1 MKIKCLVESLGAKD
15 VLQKYIS
22 KIENQNSVNELTKED
37 LLAKYFS
44 QIGTEDTRKLY
55 KIYKD
60 DFTAFGYEFQ
70 FRNLDI
76 YI

>member
-1 MKIKCLVESLGAKD
+1 MRCLVESLGAKD

-22 KIENQNSVNELTKED
+22 KIENKNSINELSKKD

-44 QIGTEDTRKLY
+44 QIAIEDSRKLY

-60 DFTAFGYEFQ
+60 DFTAFGYEFP
-70 FRNLDI
+70 FKNLGIDN
-76 YI
+76 